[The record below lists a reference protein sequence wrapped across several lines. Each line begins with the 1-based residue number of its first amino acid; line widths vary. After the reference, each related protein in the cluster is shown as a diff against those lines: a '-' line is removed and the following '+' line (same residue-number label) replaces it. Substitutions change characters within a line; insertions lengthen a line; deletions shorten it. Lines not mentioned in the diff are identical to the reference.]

1 MQAVFRSGLCA
12 AMILLGACS
21 PKPETAPKEAAE
33 QGEKMA
39 NASGEKAENSE
50 KGEKAGKAEK
60 SGEAGERGEAAE
72 REGEAEGK
80 EDFVALSDQQIKAAG
95 IEIMPVRQS
104 FAGAVEAPAVIAADP
119 KHAAVVSS
127 AVGGRVVEVRRN
139 LGDPVARGDVL
150 AVIESRDVAQLRA
163 DIEIAKRQYELS
175 QATFA
180 REERLFGEKVTSRQ

>member
-60 SGEAGERGEAAE
+60 SGEAGELSRSGATWATRSLEATCW
-72 REGEAEGK
+72 
-80 EDFVALSDQQIKAAG
+80 L
-95 IEIMPVRQS
+95 
-104 FAGAVEAPAVIAADP
+104 
-119 KHAAVVSS
+119 
-127 AVGGRVVEVRRN
+127 
-139 LGDPVARGDVL
+139 
-150 AVIESRDVAQLRA
+150 
-163 DIEIAKRQYELS
+163 
-175 QATFA
+175 
-180 REERLFGEKVTSRQ
+180 